1 MKPRAVIGI
10 DPGKGKSSPGA
21 AVLLT
26 DHFSIEVYDYEDD
39 YTAGIWARA
48 MLKQYD
54 IRRVFIEQLNA
65 DPYWPPKTNF
75 SLGGSYHGWKQM
87 WAFAQ
92 IPITVVRPIKWQK
105 GLFSME
111 DRKQGKD
118 PKQKSVFYVRRE
130 YPGFAPTLAKH
141 LKDHGR
147 CDAFLIAR
155 WGKQQQDE

>member
-26 DHFSIEVYDYEDD
+26 NHFSIEVYDYEDD